1 MLDSNKLK
9 VFSEY
14 VRDNFSEKSN
24 ELVDALDLVN
34 MVFDEIYDDIDTKIR
49 EYLNQRNIKGSQELH
64 PFCETILEIK
74 DMVNEYSLLFANE
87 ENVEDEDME
96 EDKERKNLPDYASC
110 VIDST
115 IPHTLYEDFTHTKA
129 CGFEFNGIK
138 YDAKNMRDVMVTLC
152 EILANEDKNKMIS
165 FIDDSTMQGRK
176 APYFSNKLIVEDN
189 INKNEKVGDL
199 DVYVWVNL
207 SCNQIRNVIRRIL
220 KKYNYKFD
228 DFKIYLRADYT
239 DLHKKTN
246 ETTQENSDDSNDTE
260 KIGKYVQSCFRQLEN
275 YHFTS
280 NELLAMQSGE
290 WTLKTFGFSIPLIKK
305 YDLTKPA
312 TEQIK
317 INGYNRYWKNPY
329 RICGEEYFVAS
340 QWLKVHRERF
350 NNWFKSLNLYDELQ

>member
-1 MLDSNKLK
+1 MLDNNNLK

-34 MVFDEIYDDIDTKIR
+34 MVFDEIYDDIAVKIG
-49 EYLNQRNIKGSQELH
+49 ECLNQRNTKGSLALH
-64 PFCETILEIK
+64 AFCETIIK
-74 DMVNEYSLLFANE
+74 IKGVVNEYSLLFANE
-87 ENVEDEDME
+87 ENAEE
-96 EDKERKNLPDYASC
+96 EDIEDNKEIRDLPDYSSY

-115 IPHTLYEDFTHTKA
+115 LPHTLYEDFTHKKA

-138 YDAKNMRDVMVTLC
+138 YDAKNMKDVMVTLC
-152 EILANEDKNKMIS
+152 EILADEDKDKMIG
-165 FIDDSTMQGRK
+165 FIGDPTMQGRK
-176 APYFSNKLIVEDN
+176 ASYFSNKLIVEDN
-189 INKNEKVGDL
+189 VNKNEKIGNL

-207 SCNQIRNVIRRIL
+207 SCNQIKNVIKRML

-246 ETTQENSDDSNDTE
+246 ENTRENIDDSDDVE
-260 KIGKYVQSCFRQLEN
+260 KIGKHVQSCFRQLEN
-275 YHFTS
+275 YHFTP
-280 NELLAMQSGE
+280 NELLAMQSGQ
-290 WTLKTFGFSIPLIKK
+290 WTLKTFGFSTPLIKK
-305 YDLTKPA
+305 YDLTKPIA
-312 TEQIK
+312 EQIK

-340 QWLKVHRERF
+340 QWLEVNRERF
-350 NNWFKSLNLYDELQ
+350 NNWFKLLNK